1 MSTDRPTPH
10 WAQLALA
17 LALLNA
23 ALTIVNIWPTPFV
36 RLSGDVSL
44 ELMAVVTGLALAW
57 RRVQQRGARV
67 ARVLAAIWVVLLIGR
82 YADVTAQ
89 SMWGRP
95 INLYWDVPHV
105 PSVGAMFSAVAHPAV
120 IAGVVAALVLV
131 PLALYLPMRWA
142 FGRVI
147 DATASLPLRRA
158 MVGLA
163 ILTTVVGAVQR
174 LGDPVPQWP
183 GVATPVTVVW
193 ARQAGQVAYEM
204 SGAGMEA
211 LGAPA
216 SIQSSFAA
224 VKPADVLLLFVESYG
239 AVSWERPAFAEAL
252 TAPRADLEA
261 AIRESG
267 RGVVSTYLDSPT
279 FGGESWLAHITLLSG
294 TEIRDGGANLRLMA
308 QERDTLPKAFG
319 REGYRTVAVM
329 PGIRGA
335 WPQGAFYGF
344 DTIIDAN
351 AMPYEGP
358 SFGWWDVTDQ
368 YCLALVDQR
377 EIAPANRKPVF
388 VVFPTLSTHTPF
400 TPTPPYQPDWSRML
414 TPTPYDQAALDET
427 WHIQPDWLDMGPDYV
442 RALTYAYHTFAGYLR
457 QRADR
462 DLVVILVGDHQPP
475 ALVTGEG
482 APWHVPM
489 HVIASRPEVLDRLV
503 ARGFTRGLAP
513 SRPVRSKMHEVVP
526 ALLEAFGDGGTTVM
540 PAAAGTSPPASTA
553 TPKD

>member
-1 MSTDRPTPH
+1 VSTDRPTPH

-44 ELMAVVTGLALAW
+44 ELMAVVTALALAW
-57 RRVQQRGARV
+57 RRVQPRRVRV
-67 ARVLAAIWVVLLIGR
+67 ARGLAAIWVVLLVGR

-120 IAGVVAALVLV
+120 IAGVVAAAVLV
-131 PLALYLPMRWA
+131 PLALYLPLRWA

-147 DATASLPLRRA
+147 DATPSLPLRRV

-163 ILTTVVGAVQR
+163 IGTAMVGAVQR
-174 LGDPVPQWP
+174 LGEPVPQWP

-193 ARQAGQVAYEM
+193 ARQAAQVGYEM
-204 SGAGMEA
+204 SGAGMAA

-216 SIQSSFAA
+216 SIRSSFAA

-252 TAPRADLEA
+252 KAPRADFDA
-261 AIRESG
+261 AITQTG

-308 QERDTLPKAFG
+308 QERDTLPKAFS

-377 EIAPANRKPVF
+377 EIAPPDRKPVF
-388 VVFPTLSTHTPF
+388 IVFPTLSTHTPF

-457 QRADR
+457 QRAER
-462 DLVVILVGDHQPP
+462 DLIVILVGDHQPP

-513 SRPVRSKMHEVVP
+513 SRPVRSKMHEVLP
-526 ALLEAFGDGGTTVM
+526 ALLEAFGDGGATPAVPAGAPRTG
-540 PAAAGTSPPASTA
+540 AAAT
-553 TPKD
+553 KD

>member
-1 MSTDRPTPH
+1 MVTDRPTPH
-10 WAQLALA
+10 WAALAFA

-23 ALTIVNIWPTPFV
+23 ALTLVNVWPTPFV
-36 RLSGDVSL
+36 RLSGDVSP
-44 ELMAVVTGLALAW
+44 ELMGVVAALTLSWRSLAARPAHVVRALAGLW
-57 RRVQQRGARV
+57 V
-67 ARVLAAIWVVLLIGR
+67 ALLVGR

-95 INLYWDVPHV
+95 INLYWDVPHL
-105 PSVGAMFSAVAHPAV
+105 PSVGAMLSTVAHPALV
-120 IAGVVAALVLV
+120 AGVVAAVVLV
-131 PLALYLPMRWA
+131 PTLLYLPLRWA
-142 FGRVI
+142 FARVV
-147 DATASLPLRRA
+147 DATASASLRRA
-158 MVGLA
+158 MLVLVGITGL
-163 ILTTVVGAVQR
+163 VGAVQR
-174 LGDPVPQWP
+174 IGDPVPQWP
-183 GVATPVTVVW
+183 GVATPVTLVW
-193 ARQAGQVAYEM
+193 ARQAVQVAYEA
-204 SGAGMEA
+204 SGAGVQA

-216 SIQSSFAA
+216 QLASSLAA

-239 AVSWERPAFAEAL
+239 AVSWERPAFAQAL
-252 TAPRADLEA
+252 AAPRRELDA
-261 AIRESG
+261 AIRDTG

-279 FGGESWLAHITLLSG
+279 FGGESWLAHISLLSG

-308 QERDTLPKAFG
+308 QDRDTVPKAFG
-319 REGYRTVAVM
+319 RAGYRTVAVM

-368 YCLALVDQR
+368 YCLALVDAR
-377 EIAPANRKPVF
+377 ELAPADRPPVF

-442 RALTYAYHTFAGYLR
+442 RALTYAYRTFAGYLR
-457 QRADR
+457 LRADR
-462 DLVVILVGDHQPP
+462 DLIVILVGDHQPP
-475 ALVTGEG
+475 ALVSGEG

-489 HVIASRPEVLDRLV
+489 HVIASRTAVLERLV

-513 SRPVRSKMHEVVP
+513 VRPVRSKMHEVVP
-526 ALLEAFGDGGTTVM
+526 ALLDAFGDGDM
-540 PAAAGTSPPASTA
+540 AAASVAPVVRAR
-553 TPKD
+553 D

>member
-1 MSTDRPTPH
+1 
-10 WAQLALA
+10 
-17 LALLNA
+17 
-23 ALTIVNIWPTPFV
+23 
-36 RLSGDVSL
+36 
-44 ELMAVVTGLALAW
+44 
-57 RRVQQRGARV
+57 
-67 ARVLAAIWVVLLIGR
+67 
-82 YADVTAQ
+82 
-89 SMWGRP
+89 
-95 INLYWDVPHV
+95 
-105 PSVGAMFSAVAHPAV
+105 VAHPAV
-120 IAGVVAALVLV
+120 IAGVVAAAVLV
-131 PLALYLPMRWA
+131 PLGLYLPMRWA

-147 DATASLPLRRA
+147 DATPSLPLRRA

-163 ILTTVVGAVQR
+163 LVTTAVGAVQR
-174 LGDPVPQWP
+174 IGDPVPQWP
-183 GVATPVTVVW
+183 GVATPVTLVW
-193 ARQAGQVAYEM
+193 ARQAVQVGYEM

-216 SIQSSFAA
+216 SIRSSFAA

-252 TAPRADLEA
+252 KAPRADFDA
-261 AIRESG
+261 AITQTG

-294 TEIRDGGANLRLMA
+294 TEIRDGGANLRLMS

-377 EIAPANRKPVF
+377 EIAPPDRKPVF
-388 VVFPTLSTHTPF
+388 IVFPTLSTHTPF

-457 QRADR
+457 RRADR

-513 SRPVRSKMHEVVP
+513 ARPVRSKMHEVVP
-526 ALLEAFGDGGTTVM
+526 ALLEAFGDGV
-540 PAAAGTSPPASTA
+540 AAPVAAPGG
-553 TPKD
+553 PKD

>member
-1 MSTDRPTPH
+1 MTTDRSAPH
-10 WAQLALA
+10 WAVLVFA

-23 ALTIVNIWPTPFV
+23 ALTIVNVWPTPFV

-44 ELMAVVTGLALAW
+44 ELALVVAGLALVW
-57 RRVQQRGARV
+57 RAIVPRRHV
-67 ARVLAAIWVVLLIGR
+67 AVRVLAAAWVALLAGR

-105 PSVGAMFSAVAHPAV
+105 PSVGAMFSAVAHPAL

-131 PLALYLPMRWA
+131 PVALYLPLRWA
-142 FGRVI
+142 WGRVI
-147 DATASLPLRRA
+147 AGLPQPRWRQALVGGAVAT
-158 MVGLA
+158 VA
-163 ILTTVVGAVQR
+163 IGAVQR

-193 ARQAGQVAYEM
+193 AEQAAQVAYEM
-204 SGAGMEA
+204 SGAGLRD
-211 LGAPA
+211 LGDPPA
-216 SIQSSFAA
+216 FDSNFATIRG
-224 VKPADVLLLFVESYG
+224 ADVLLLFVESYG
-239 AVSWERPAFAEAL
+239 AVSWERPAFAQALAGSRHELDEAI
-252 TAPRADLEA
+252 TAT
-261 AIRESG
+261 G
-267 RGVVSTYLDSPT
+267 RGVVSTWLDSPT
-279 FGGESWLAHITLLSG
+279 FGGESWLAHISLLSG

-308 QERDTLPKAFG
+308 QQRDTLVKAFG
-319 REGYRTVAVM
+319 RAGWRTVAVM

-344 DTIIDAN
+344 DTILDAG

-377 EIAPANRKPVF
+377 EVAPANRPPVLI
-388 VVFPTLSTHTPF
+388 VFPTLSTHTPF
-400 TPTPPYQPDWSRML
+400 TPTPPYQPDWSRLL

-427 WHIQPDWLDMGPDYV
+427 WGITPDWLDMGPDYV
-442 RALTYAYHTFAGYLR
+442 RALNYATRTFAGYLR
-457 QRADR
+457 LRADR

-489 HVIASRPEVLDRLV
+489 HVIASRPALLDRLA

-513 SRPVRSKMHEVVP
+513 TGPVRSKMHAVVP
-526 ALLEAFGDGGTTVM
+526 ALLEAFGDR
-540 PAAAGTSPPASTA
+540 
-553 TPKD
+553 

>member
-1 MSTDRPTPH
+1 MATDRPTPH
-10 WAQLALA
+10 WAALAFA

-36 RLSGDVSL
+36 RLSGDVSI
-44 ELMAVVTGLALAW
+44 ELMAVVAVLALAW
-57 RRVQQRGARV
+57 RPVTAHRPRV
-67 ARVLAAIWVVLLIGR
+67 ARLLGAAWVVLLVGR
-82 YADVTAQ
+82 YADMTAQ

-105 PSVGAMFSAVAHPAV
+105 PSVGAMLSAVAHPALV
-120 IAGVVAALVLV
+120 AGVVAAVVLV
-131 PLALYLPMRWA
+131 PLLLYLPMRWA

-147 DATASLPLRRA
+147 DATPSPRHRRA
-158 MVGLA
+158 LVTLA
-163 ILTTVVGAVQR
+163 ALTALVGAVQR
-174 LGDPVPQWP
+174 AGEPVPQWP
-183 GVATPVTVVW
+183 GVATPVTLVW
-193 ARQAGQVAYEM
+193 AQQARQVAYEM
-204 SGAGMEA
+204 SGAGLQA

-216 SIQSSFAA
+216 SIASSFAA
-224 VKPADVLLLFVESYG
+224 VTPADVLLLFVESYG
-239 AVSWERPAFAEAL
+239 AVSWERPAFAAAL
-252 TAPRADLEA
+252 TAPRADLDA
-261 AIRESG
+261 AIRDTG
-267 RGVVSTYLDSPT
+267 RGVVSAYLDSPT

-308 QERDTLPKAFG
+308 QERDTLPKAFA
-319 REGYRTVAVM
+319 RQGYRTVAVM

-344 DTIIDAN
+344 DAIIDRN
-351 AMPYEGP
+351 AMPYAGP

-368 YCLALVDQR
+368 YCLALADAR
-377 EIAPANRKPVF
+377 EVAPADRRPLF
-388 VVFPTLSTHTPF
+388 LVFPTLSTHTPF

-414 TPTPYDQAALDET
+414 TPTPYDQPVLDAAWDL
-427 WHIQPDWLDMGPDYV
+427 QPDWLDMGPDYV
-442 RALTYAYHTFAGYLR
+442 RALTYAYRTFAGYLR
-457 QRADR
+457 YRADR

-513 SRPVRSKMHEVVP
+513 SAPVRSKMHEVVP
-526 ALLEAFGDGGTTVM
+526 VLLEAFGDG
-540 PAAAGTSPPASTA
+540 AAAGATNGSAAPAS
-553 TPKD
+553 PRD